1 LARNS
6 AAAASMMRS
15 RFAAAF
21 SRLTL
26 IVLGSLAL
34 WIPARFDARQSRSWK
49 SRFWQSRRAQ
59 RSHVPCGPQR
69 LTIYMT
75 VVINRQQR

>member
-15 RFAAAF
+15 RFAAAC

-26 IVLGSLAL
+26 MVQLCLCAAQPCADLA
-34 WIPARFDARQSRSWK
+34 DA
-49 SRFWQSRRAQ
+49 
-59 RSHVPCGPQR
+59 
-69 LTIYMT
+69 
-75 VVINRQQR
+75 